1 VRLLHRTTEDEMIAV
16 FLKGEIVSER
26 FGHLIR
32 AQLELDHKER
42 SIIEMPDIA
51 KATDNAYRRQL
62 LATYRAYVFD
72 ELPAH
77 TAWYRAVV
85 TRDELGT
92 IRYIDYS
99 YWNEISNQT
108 RLPSVAAETIR
119 TGRLIYGESTEGFLV
134 VARALRA
141 GAQFPELIV
150 VGTAPDAVLTVF
162 EGHVRLTAYLL
173 APECIPAEL
182 EVIAGF
188 APELSAV

>member
-1 VRLLHRTTEDEMIAV
+1 MRLLHRTTEDEMIAV
-16 FLKGEIVSER
+16 FLKGEIGSER

-32 AQLELDHKER
+32 AQLELDHKAR
-42 SIIEMPDIA
+42 SIVEIPDIGSPP
-51 KATDNAYRRQL
+51 DNVYRRHL

-77 TAWYRAVV
+77 TAWYSAVV
-85 TRDELGT
+85 TRDELRA

-99 YWNEISNQT
+99 YWNAISNQT
-108 RLPSVAAETIR
+108 RLPSVAVEAIR
-119 TGRLIYGESTEGFLV
+119 VGRRIYGASTEGFL
-134 VARALRA
+134 AAAKALRA
-141 GAQFPELIV
+141 GAQFPELIL

-188 APELSAV
+188 APELNTV